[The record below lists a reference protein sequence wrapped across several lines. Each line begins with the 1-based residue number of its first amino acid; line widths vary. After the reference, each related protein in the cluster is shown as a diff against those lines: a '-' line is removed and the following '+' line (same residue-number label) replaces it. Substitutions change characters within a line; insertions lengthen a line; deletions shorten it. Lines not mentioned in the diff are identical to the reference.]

1 MASMESLTTEIAALQ
16 KDMKAL
22 VKLVRKIRNHQ
33 EDPDGVKASERS
45 KNNGFNRPQ
54 KITSALASFLDVD
67 PSEMLSR
74 SEVTR
79 RVNKY
84 IRDNDLKHPD
94 NGRVIIMDDKLKTLL
109 APPDG
114 IQLSFLNMQ
123 RYLSPHYIK
132 DVAAASST
140 VITEAITAAE
150 TESESEVSSAPT
162 PVKKVVRRPTVKKV
176 AA

>member
-1 MASMESLTTEIAALQ
+1 MATMATIETLTADIASMQ

-22 VKLVRKIRNHQ
+22 IKLVRKIRNHQ
-33 EDPDGVKASERS
+33 EDPEGLKAQERS

-54 KITSALASFLDVD
+54 KITAALASFLDVD

-79 RVNKY
+79 RINKY

-109 APPDG
+109 SPPDD
-114 IQLSFLNMQ
+114 IQISFLNMQ

-132 DVAAASST
+132 DAPAASST
-140 VITEAITAAE
+140 AVTDAIETA
-150 TESESEVSSAPT
+150 ESEATSEPAT
-162 PVKKVVRRPTVKKV
+162 TKKKVVKRPTVKK
-176 AA
+176 A